1 VPRAPAVEYESKP
14 LAARI
19 PSRFFDSK
27 TSLMLPIPVEN
38 FVTLY
43 LASTESVDGWLV
55 GFQRNL
61 SDGTHDAAIDHWLVP
76 VNHALVVTGVDWQYR
91 HDSGAGAAGFRQS
104 FRLLVQNI
112 AEPEKLEGMFCSTI
126 ILGSQGEG
134 GISEALSTGF
144 VVSDKGR
151 LVAETFGYLASPGLS
166 EVYVRGYLIHCDSRH
181 PGE

>member
-1 VPRAPAVEYESKP
+1 
-14 LAARI
+14 
-19 PSRFFDSK
+19 
-27 TSLMLPIPVEN
+27 MLPIPVEN

-43 LASTESVDGWLV
+43 LASTESIDGWLV

-61 SDGTHDAAIDHWLVP
+61 SDGTRDAAVDHWLVP

-166 EVYVRGYLIHCDSRH
+166 EVYVRGYLIHCDSRP